1 MTTGGDKLY
10 VSTQLSTLLMSHLST
25 ANTFDLSPTRG
36 EEKKRKRKEKKG
48 NLNGMLLF

>member
-25 ANTFDLSPTRG
+25 ANTFDLRPTRG
-36 EEKKRKRKEKKG
+36 EEKKRKRKEIL
-48 NLNGMLLF
+48 NNGMLLF

>member
-1 MTTGGDKLY
+1 MTTGRDKLY
-10 VSTQLSTLLMSHLST
+10 VSTQLSTLMSHLST